1 MKGKSTN
8 RINRR
13 RFLQKAAG
21 GLALSALPFDGT
33 FAAQSDRKPNVLF
46 IAVDD
51 LRCSLGCYGDKQ
63 AITPNIDRLADRG
76 MLFERAYCQFP
87 VCGPSRTSVMTGLR
101 PDTSKVYWFENADSK
116 VPHCLVMSQHFKNN
130 GYRTARFGKIFNNPM
145 DFPKSWDEK
154 PLFPTPDGYTWQ
166 SNAYALKKNKDLKEA
181 SAKQNKGAATRA
193 SKFADLPAAPSVE
206 MTDVPDNAYPDG
218 WIADRTIRFMKDNK
232 DRPFFVGAGFIKPH
246 LPLAAPKKYWDM
258 YDPEKLKLPDNQYLP
273 KNIKPFMATDFF
285 ELRAFGDIPKEGA
298 LSEEKKRRLTHGY
311 YACVSYIDAQIGRL
325 LETLD
330 ELGLADN
337 TLICLWGDNGF
348 HLGEN
353 GIWAK
358 HVNWEFTNRLPL
370 IFAGPGIKKRSCPAI
385 VEFLDMYPTLADLA
399 GLSVPEHC
407 EGNSLKPL
415 LKNPNLPWTAIA
427 LSQYKGGPQ
436 AARMS
441 YSIRTDRYRYSEWH
455 RIKDGKV
462 VGIELYDM
470 QKDPQGNVNVADDPF
485 CASAVKH
492 LSGLLNHFLQ
502 HSR

>member
-1 MKGKSTN
+1 MKNNSTN
-8 RINRR
+8 RIDRR

-21 GLALSALPFDGT
+21 GLALSALPFADT
-33 FAAQSDRKPNVLF
+33 FAAQPGRKPNVLF

-154 PLFPTPDGYTWQ
+154 PLSPTPDGYTWH

-206 MTDVPDNAYPDG
+206 MADVPDNAYPDG
-218 WIADRTIRFMKDNK
+218 WITNETIRFIKDNK

-258 YDPEKLKLPDNQYLP
+258 YEPDKLKLADNQYLP

-285 ELRAFGDIPKEGA
+285 ELRAFGDIPKEGP
-298 LSEEKKRRLTHGY
+298 LSEEKKRQLTHGY
-311 YACVSYIDAQIGRL
+311 YACVSYIDARIGKL
-325 LETLD
+325 LDMLG
-330 ELGLADN
+330 ELGIVDK

-370 IFAGPGIKKRSCPAI
+370 IFAGPGVAKRSCPAI
-385 VEFLDMYPTLADLA
+385 VEFLDMYPTLADMA
-399 GLSVPEHC
+399 GLSVPSHC
-407 EGNSLKPL
+407 QGKSLKKL
-415 LKNPNLPWTAIA
+415 LADPKHRWTDIA

-436 AARMS
+436 ATMMS
-441 YSIRTDRYRYSEWH
+441 YSIRTERYRYAQWRRLRDET
-455 RIKDGKV
+455 IMGV
-462 VGIELYDM
+462 ELYDL
-470 QKDPQGNVNVADDPF
+470 KEDPQGNVNIADEHKGSDLL
-485 CASAVKH
+485 K
-492 LSGLLNHFLQ
+492 GLAGRLAKMLT
-502 HSR
+502 